1 MKKVSTTGNNH
12 IVQLIGCILSKAP
25 MAMIME
31 YSPFGDLHSN
41 LLMWKEQVCTEYLHN
56 IRKLAI
62 VICKICHI

>member
-12 IVQLIGCILSKAP
+12 IVQLIGCILSEAP

-41 LLMWKEQVCTEYLHN
+41 LLTWKDQVCIMYYG
-56 IRKLAI
+56 KVWI
-62 VICKICHI
+62 VLEHYKARAS